1 MNIWRYLLRR
11 ILSTIPT
18 IFGALVIMF
27 ILTRILPGDPVLMI
41 LGPAH
46 ASPENIENMRRLMG
60 LDHSIPVQFARYLG
74 QLIKGDL
81 GFSWHTGNPV
91 VQELVMRFPAT
102 FELTTFSLILMVVVG
117 LPLGVIA
124 GHYRNRGPD
133 NIINGITVMGIS
145 MPTFWLG
152 LLLIYFFFYK
162 LGIAP
167 PPMGRLSSGVEL
179 PPMCTGLLLID
190 SLLNRN
196 VPSFLSAFEQLI
208 LPGITLAFFNLAIIV
223 RTLKADMIETLREDF
238 IRTARAMGVGQ
249 KRILFKYALRNA
261 LLPTVTM
268 IGTIYGSLLGGAV
281 LTEVVFSWPGLGMY
295 AVESIQWLD
304 YAGLQ
309 GFIIFYVLIFTM
321 VNLVVDIS
329 YTSIDPR
336 VQLD

>member
-1 MNIWRYLLRR
+1 MNIWRYLFQR

-18 IFGALVIMF
+18 VFGALVIMF
-27 ILTRILPGDPVLMI
+27 ILTRILPGDPVLMV

-46 ASPENIENMRRLMG
+46 ASPENIENLRQLMG
-60 LDHSIPVQFARYLG
+60 LDHSIPVQFVRYLG
-74 QLIKGDL
+74 QLMKGDL
-81 GFSWHTGNPV
+81 GFSWHSGNPV
-91 VQELVMRFPAT
+91 SKELITRFPAT
-102 FELTTFSLILMVVVG
+102 FELTTFSLILMVIFG
-117 LPLGVIA
+117 FPLGVIA
-124 GHYRNRGPD
+124 GHYRNKAPD
-133 NIINGITVMGIS
+133 NIINGMTVMGIS

-152 LLLIYFFFYK
+152 LLLIYVFFFK

-179 PPMCTGLLLID
+179 PPTCTGLLLID

-196 VPSFLSAFEQLI
+196 VASFLSAFEQLI

-238 IRTARAMGVGQ
+238 IRTARAMGVSQ

-268 IGTIYGSLLGGAV
+268 LGTVYGSLLGGAV

-309 GFIIFYVLIFTM
+309 GFIIFYVFIFTL
-321 VNLVVDIS
+321 VNLAVDIS
-329 YTSIDPR
+329 YRSIDPR
-336 VQLD
+336 VQFD

>member
-1 MNIWRYLLRR
+1 MSIWRYIFRR

-27 ILTRILPGDPVLMI
+27 LLTRILPGDPALMV

-60 LDHSIPVQFARYLG
+60 LDHSIPVQFIRYLG
-74 QLIKGDL
+74 QLMKGDL

-91 VQELVMRFPAT
+91 IQELLMRLPAT
-102 FELTTFSLILMVVVG
+102 FELTTLALILIILFG

-124 GHYRNRGPD
+124 GYYRNKTPD
-133 NIINGITVMGIS
+133 NIINGVTVMGIS

-152 LLLIYFFFYK
+152 LLLIYTFFYK

-167 PPMGRLSSGVEL
+167 PPMGRLSSEVDT
-179 PPMCTGLLLID
+179 PSMITGLLLID
-190 SLLNRN
+190 TLLNRN
-196 VPSFLSAFEQLI
+196 FPSFLSALQQLI

-223 RTLKADMIETLREDF
+223 RTLKADMIEILREDF
-238 IRTARAMGVGQ
+238 IRTARAMGIGQ

-268 IGTIYGSLLGGAV
+268 LGTIYGSLLGGAV
-281 LTEVVFSWPGLGMY
+281 LTEVVFSWPGVGMY

-309 GFIIFYVLIFTM
+309 GFIIFYVLIFTA

-329 YTSIDPR
+329 YRLIDPR

>member
-1 MNIWRYLLRR
+1 M
-11 ILSTIPT
+11 
-18 IFGALVIMF
+18 
-27 ILTRILPGDPVLMI
+27 
-41 LGPAH
+41 
-46 ASPENIENMRRLMG
+46 
-60 LDHSIPVQFARYLG
+60 
-74 QLIKGDL
+74 KGDL

-91 VQELVMRFPAT
+91 IQELLMRLPAT
-102 FELTTFSLILMVVVG
+102 FELTTLALILIILFG

-124 GHYRNRGPD
+124 GYYRNKTPD
-133 NIINGITVMGIS
+133 NIINGVTVMGIS

-152 LLLIYFFFYK
+152 LLLIYTFFYK

-167 PPMGRLSSGVEL
+167 PPMGRLSSGVDT
-179 PPMCTGLLLID
+179 PSMITGLLLID
-190 SLLNRN
+190 TLLNRN
-196 VPSFLSAFEQLI
+196 FPSFLSALQQLI

-223 RTLKADMIETLREDF
+223 RTLKADMIEILREDF
-238 IRTARAMGVGQ
+238 IRTARAMGIGQ

-268 IGTIYGSLLGGAV
+268 LGTIYGSLLGGAV
-281 LTEVVFSWPGLGMY
+281 LTEVVFSWPGVGMY

-329 YTSIDPR
+329 YRLIDPR

>member
-1 MNIWRYLLRR
+1 MSIWRYIFRR

-27 ILTRILPGDPVLMI
+27 LLTRILPGDPALMV

-60 LDHSIPVQFARYLG
+60 LDHSIPVQFIRYLG
-74 QLIKGDL
+74 QLMRGDL

-91 VQELVMRFPAT
+91 IQELLMRLPAT
-102 FELTTFSLILMVVVG
+102 FELTTLALILIILFG

-124 GHYRNRGPD
+124 GYYRNKTPD
-133 NIINGITVMGIS
+133 NIINGVTVMGIS

-152 LLLIYFFFYK
+152 LLLIYTFFYK

-167 PPMGRLSSGVEL
+167 PPMGRLSSEVDT
-179 PPMCTGLLLID
+179 PSMITGLLLID
-190 SLLNRN
+190 TLLNRN
-196 VPSFLSAFEQLI
+196 FPSFLSALQQLI

-223 RTLKADMIETLREDF
+223 RTLKADMIEILREDF
-238 IRTARAMGVGQ
+238 IRTARAMGIGQ

-268 IGTIYGSLLGGAV
+268 LGTIYGSLLGGAV
-281 LTEVVFSWPGLGMY
+281 LTEVVFSWPGVGMY

-309 GFIIFYVLIFTM
+309 GFIIFYILIFTM

-329 YTSIDPR
+329 YRLIDPR

>member
-1 MNIWRYLLRR
+1 MNIWRYLLQR

-18 IFGALVIMF
+18 VFGALVIMF
-27 ILTRILPGDPVLMI
+27 ILTRILPGDPVLMV

-46 ASPENIENMRRLMG
+46 ASPENIENLRQLMG
-60 LDHSIPVQFARYLG
+60 LDHSIPVQFVRYLG
-74 QLIKGDL
+74 QLMKGDL
-81 GFSWHTGNPV
+81 GFSWHSGNPV
-91 VQELVMRFPAT
+91 SKELITRFPAT
-102 FELTTFSLILMVVVG
+102 FELTTFSLILMVIFG
-117 LPLGVIA
+117 FPLGVIA
-124 GHYRNRGPD
+124 GHYRNKAPD
-133 NIINGITVMGIS
+133 NIINGMTVMGIS

-152 LLLIYFFFYK
+152 LLLIYVFFFK

-179 PPMCTGLLLID
+179 PPTCTGLLLID

-196 VPSFLSAFEQLI
+196 VASFLSAFEQLI

-238 IRTARAMGVGQ
+238 IRTARAMGVSQ

-268 IGTIYGSLLGGAV
+268 LGTVYGSLLGGAV

-309 GFIIFYVLIFTM
+309 GFIIFYVLIFTL
-321 VNLVVDIS
+321 VNLAVDIS
-329 YTSIDPR
+329 YRSIDPR
-336 VQLD
+336 VQFD

>member
-1 MNIWRYLLRR
+1 MNIWRYLLQR

-18 IFGALVIMF
+18 VFGALVIMF
-27 ILTRILPGDPVLMI
+27 ILTRILPGDPVLMV

-46 ASPENIENMRRLMG
+46 ASPENIENLRQLMG
-60 LDHSIPVQFARYLG
+60 LDHSIPVQFVRYLG
-74 QLIKGDL
+74 QLMKGDL
-81 GFSWHTGNPV
+81 GFSWHSGNPV
-91 VQELVMRFPAT
+91 SKELITRFPAT
-102 FELTTFSLILMVVVG
+102 FELTTFSLILMVIFG
-117 LPLGVIA
+117 FPLGVIA
-124 GHYRNRGPD
+124 GHYRNKAPD

-152 LLLIYFFFYK
+152 LLLIYVFFFK

-167 PPMGRLSSGVEL
+167 PPMGRLSSGVEV
-179 PPMCTGLLLID
+179 PPTCTGLLLID

-196 VPSFLSAFEQLI
+196 VASFLSAFEQLI

-238 IRTARAMGVGQ
+238 IRTARAMGVSQ

-268 IGTIYGSLLGGAV
+268 LGTVYGSLLGGAV

-309 GFIIFYVLIFTM
+309 GFIIFYVLIFTL
-321 VNLVVDIS
+321 VNLAVDIS
-329 YTSIDPR
+329 YRSIDPR
-336 VQLD
+336 VQFV

>member
-1 MNIWRYLLRR
+1 MSIWRYIFRR

-27 ILTRILPGDPVLMI
+27 LLTRILPGDPALMV

-60 LDHSIPVQFARYLG
+60 LDHSIPVQFIRYLG
-74 QLIKGDL
+74 QLMRGDL

-91 VQELVMRFPAT
+91 IQELLMRLPAT
-102 FELTTFSLILMVVVG
+102 FELTTLALILIILFG

-124 GHYRNRGPD
+124 GYYRNKTPD
-133 NIINGITVMGIS
+133 NIINGVTVMGIS

-152 LLLIYFFFYK
+152 LLLIYTFFYK

-167 PPMGRLSSGVEL
+167 PPMGRLSSEVDT
-179 PPMCTGLLLID
+179 PSMITGLLLID
-190 SLLNRN
+190 TLLNRN
-196 VPSFLSAFEQLI
+196 FPSFLSALQQLI

-223 RTLKADMIETLREDF
+223 RTLKADMIEILREDF
-238 IRTARAMGVGQ
+238 IRTARAMGIGQ

-268 IGTIYGSLLGGAV
+268 LGTIYGSLLGGAV
-281 LTEVVFSWPGLGMY
+281 LTEVVFSWPGVGMY

-309 GFIIFYVLIFTM
+309 GFIIFYVLIFTA

-329 YTSIDPR
+329 YRLIDPR